1 MTVLFIEGCK
11 TNRMSKSFKMI
22 WIALIRFGQILGG
35 MKFNKVMRISRKRTP
50 GNPSYV
56 MLGETLE
63 EVTSTQYLAGCV
75 YSKQLEVGYPNSSCR
90 W

>member
-1 MTVLFIEGCK
+1 MTVLFIEGSK

-22 WIALIRFGQILGG
+22 WIALINWADFWG

-75 YSKQLEVGYPNSSCR
+75 YSKQLEVG
-90 W
+90 